1 VVVIR
6 FADIGEAGDRGR
18 PVMPE
23 RIAIVGA
30 GIIGSI
36 VAREIVVSR
45 PMAQVFL
52 IDRDMVGLGA
62 SQRSAGVHFPI
73 GKTERARSMAAFS
86 ERYYTELGSVAPSLI
101 FRSLDLY
108 AVMSHEAVCAF
119 RHTLVAASN
128 ANSTPPQCNGLL
140 SWPRGFAALPVP
152 GCHYADVGSLAR
164 FVVRELGDHVILLEG
179 VAVEAIAEKCNGLD
193 LMLGSG
199 ETLPVDRVVLAPGP
213 WVQAV
218 GWREVVEPLN
228 LRVKKIVAFHLDGPV
243 TEPAAA
249 MLFPEEDAFIIPMPD
264 RRQWLYSYTCSEW
277 DVVPDGINGGV
288 NEGNL
293 REARAVLQRYAP
305 VETAPAVRSGRV
317 FCDAYSPA
325 REPVVTTVGKTGR
338 IIFAGAANGS
348 GYRLAPGIAREVVQ
362 LLN

>member
-1 VVVIR
+1 
-6 FADIGEAGDRGR
+6 
-18 PVMPE
+18 MQE
-23 RIAIVGA
+23 RIAVVGA

-36 VAREIVVSR
+36 AAREIVSSR
-45 PMAQVFL
+45 PAAQVLL

-73 GKTERARSMAAFS
+73 GKTERTRSMAAFS
-86 ERYYTELGSVAPSLI
+86 ECYYAELGSIAPGPL

-119 RHTLVAASN
+119 RQTLVAAGEGN
-128 ANSTPPQCNGLL
+128 PAPPACNGLL
-140 SWPRGFAALPVP
+140 SWPHGFAALPVP
-152 GCHYADVGSLAR
+152 GCHCADVGSLAR
-164 FVVRELGDHVILLEG
+164 FVVRELADRINLLEG
-179 VAVEAIAEKCNGLD
+179 VAVEAIAEKCDGLD

-199 ETLPVDRVVLAPGP
+199 ETLAVDKVVLTPGP
-213 WVQAV
+213 WVHAA
-218 GWREVVEPLN
+218 GWREAVEPLN

-249 MLFPEEDAFIIPMPD
+249 MLFPEEDAFIVPMPD
-264 RRQWLYSYTCSEW
+264 RKQWLYSYTCPEW
-277 DVVPDGINGGV
+277 DVVPDGVNGGV

-293 REARAVLQRYAP
+293 REARAVLRRYAP
-305 VETAPAVRSGRV
+305 VETAPAIRSGRV

-325 REPVVTTVGKTGR
+325 REPVVSRIGKTGR